1 MTTEVGYRYITQIP
15 GVRSGA
21 AIVAGTR
28 IGVHDV
34 VGLIVNGATL
44 DDVVRSL
51 PELSRAQVYECLA
64 YYEDHWAEIDWLAAE
79 QMAEARA

>member
-1 MTTEVGYRYITQIP
+1 MTTDIAYRYITRLP

-34 VGLIVNGATL
+34 VGLIVNGAGV
-44 DDVVRSL
+44 DDVVRSF
-51 PELSRAQVYECLA
+51 PELSRSQVYECLA
-64 YYEDHWAEIDWLAAE
+64 YYEDHREEIDWRVAE
-79 QMAEARA
+79 QMAEGPA